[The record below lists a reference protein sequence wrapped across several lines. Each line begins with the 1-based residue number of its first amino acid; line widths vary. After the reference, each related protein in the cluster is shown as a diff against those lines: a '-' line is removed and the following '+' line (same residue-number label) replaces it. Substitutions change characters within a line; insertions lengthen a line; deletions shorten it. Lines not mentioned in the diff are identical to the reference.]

1 MLAGFSQEKV
11 DSIVEA
17 MAVAGYRNA
26 ARLAELAV
34 KETGIG
40 VVADKIVKNEFAS
53 KNVWEYIKIC
63 GQQELYR
70 RTKKKA

>member
-1 MLAGFSQEKV
+1 MNHLDKDILSIQQTRDLLKSPSGSEGAGRFSQEKV

-40 VVADKIVKNEFAS
+40 L
-53 KNVWEYIKIC
+53 W
-63 GQQELYR
+63 LTR
-70 RTKKKA
+70 